1 MQNEQVQAQLL
12 AAFPDAEVMVSGEG
26 CNFAVTIVSQQF
38 DGMSMVQE
46 QKLVYATLSEQITS
60 GEIHAVTIK
69 AHTPEE
75 WKKASE
81 LQVAQ

>member
-12 AAFPDAEVMVSGEG
+12 AAFPGAEVIVSGEG

-69 AHTPEE
+69 AYTPEE
-75 WKKASE
+75 WQEVNK
-81 LQVAQ
+81 LQAG